1 MPPALTIVARI
12 EAKADSIDLV
22 KSELVKLVEPTRA
35 ETGCLQYDLHQDNDH
50 RAVFLFVENWESRQ
64 LWQEHVNS
72 VHLKAFQAAVEDALD
87 SLVIHE
93 MSRID

>member
-12 EAKADSIDLV
+12 EAKADSIDPV
-22 KSELVKLVEPTRA
+22 KSELVKLIEPTRA
-35 ETGCLQYDLHQDNDH
+35 ETGCLQYDLHQDNNH
-50 RAVFLFVENWESRQ
+50 WAGFLFVENWKLRQ
-64 LWQEHVNS
+64 LWQEHINS